1 MTSIK
6 EAAQDKK
13 AQLSRVGL
21 AVCLKRSPRAIKHK
35 QRDQPSDRGGQN
47 ENHIKKCNNC
57 KTARI

>member
-35 QRDQPSDRGGQN
+35 QRDQPSDRGGEN
-47 ENHIKKCNNC
+47 ENDF
-57 KTARI
+57 

>member
-1 MTSIK
+1 MTAIK

-35 QRDQPSDRGGQN
+35 QRDQPSDRGGQY
-47 ENHIKKCNNC
+47 ENHFKKCKGC
-57 KTARI
+57 KIARV